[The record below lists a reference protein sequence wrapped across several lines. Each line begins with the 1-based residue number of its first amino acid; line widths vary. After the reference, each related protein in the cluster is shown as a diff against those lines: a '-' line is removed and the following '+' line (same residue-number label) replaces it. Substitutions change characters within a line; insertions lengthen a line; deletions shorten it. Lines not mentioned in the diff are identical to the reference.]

1 MNDRVTVSIQDGV
14 ADVRLNRPDKMNA
27 LDQAMFDALIET
39 GVSLKTRHGVRAVVL
54 SGEGRA
60 FCAGLDM
67 GRFQQMATPGAE
79 SAHELRLGPR
89 THGDCNVPQY
99 AAMVWRDLP
108 MPVIAALQGVAFGG
122 GLQIALG
129 ADIRLA
135 SGDCK
140 LSLMEI
146 RWGIVPDMGGTVL
159 LRELMPAD
167 RIRELAY
174 TGKIVSGQEAA
185 ELGLVTRVSEQ
196 PLDNA
201 MALAREI
208 ARQSPDAVRAAKRLI
223 RQAGEGP
230 AAEQLLRESREQ
242 IALLGGANQ
251 AEAVRA
257 RLEKRE
263 PRFIDP

>member
-1 MNDRVTVSIQDGV
+1 M
-14 ADVRLNRPDKMNA
+14 
-27 LDQAMFDALIET
+27 
-39 GVSLKTRHGVRAVVL
+39 
-54 SGEGRA
+54 
-60 FCAGLDM
+60 
-67 GRFQQMATPGAE
+67 
-79 SAHELRLGPR
+79 
-89 THGDCNVPQY
+89 
-99 AAMVWRDLP
+99 
-108 MPVIAALQGVAFGG
+108 
-122 GLQIALG
+122 
-129 ADIRLA
+129 
-135 SGDCK
+135 
-140 LSLMEI
+140 
-146 RWGIVPDMGGTVL
+146 
-159 LRELMPAD
+159 
-167 RIRELAY
+167 
-174 TGKIVSGQEAA
+174 SGQEAA